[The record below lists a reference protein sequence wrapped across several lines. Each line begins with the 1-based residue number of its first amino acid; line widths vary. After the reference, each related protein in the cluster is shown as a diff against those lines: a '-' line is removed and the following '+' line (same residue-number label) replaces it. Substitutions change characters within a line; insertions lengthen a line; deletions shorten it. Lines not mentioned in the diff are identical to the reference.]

1 MSKLYWIF
9 GSVNKIYLAINN
21 NQKNLLQY
29 KTMYKMITNIDLTA
43 NLKRYAK
50 PILLMIILLIS
61 ASAHA
66 FVVTYRYDFEK
77 EGFGVQM
84 PMQGVTV
91 KGNHF
96 FERYEPLYD
105 GSTTKKLNYVVD
117 VTAKNSNQTELEY
130 LVELKKTLSNVTIRE
145 DLSNVKTTRYGYP
158 YRSLKVKSGNLMK
171 NYYFYFRG
179 NDLVVFSFDCLL
191 SNEDWLSG
199 DINAAVENFMWLD
212 QTIEVKEI
220 GISFKLPYEMY
231 YGLNENK
238 NKLTLLLTDPEYA
251 KKTNYWA
258 SVEFIAI
265 NGKIDSASIRKAF
278 DDELKAQ
285 SSTFTYDFHVLGMK
299 KVNTN
304 LVCDKYVLYYYEDGN
319 EELMKMS
326 IYQFYT
332 PKGILRFI
340 HSEYYTHIGKLSKYI
355 KNLLESINYI
365 G

>member
-1 MSKLYWIF
+1 MTT
-9 GSVNKIYLAINN
+9 NNYLR
-21 NQKNLLQY
+21 
-29 KTMYKMITNIDLTA
+29 TNARTSI
-43 NLKRYAK
+43 KH
-50 PILLMIILLIS
+50 ILLIFIMLINV
-61 ASAHA
+61 SAHA
-66 FVVTYRYDFEK
+66 FIVTYRYDFEK
-77 EGFGVQM
+77 EGFGVQL

-91 KGNHF
+91 KGGHF

-117 VTAKNSNQTELEY
+117 FTAKNSNQTELEY
-130 LVELKKTLSNVTIRE
+130 LEELKKTLSNVTIRE
-145 DLSNVKTTRYGYP
+145 DLTDVKTTKYGYP
-158 YRSLKVKSGNLMK
+158 YRSLKVKSEKLMK

-191 SNEDWLSG
+191 TNEDWLSS
-199 DINAAVENFMWLD
+199 DIDAAVENFIWLE

-220 GISFKLPYEMY
+220 GMSFKLPYEMDF
-231 YGLNENK
+231 GLNENK
-238 NKLTLLLTDPEYA
+238 NKLTLLLKDPEYA

-278 DDELKAQ
+278 DEELKAQ
-285 SSTFTYDFHVLGMK
+285 SSTYTYDYHILGMK
-299 KVNTN
+299 KFNTN
-304 LVCDKYVLYYYEDGN
+304 LVCDNYVLYYYKDGN

-340 HSEYYTHIGKLSKYI
+340 HSEYYAYNGKLNKYI
-355 KNLLESINYI
+355 KNLIASINYI

>member
-1 MSKLYWIF
+1 
-9 GSVNKIYLAINN
+9 
-21 NQKNLLQY
+21 
-29 KTMYKMITNIDLTA
+29 MYKMNTNIDLNA
-43 NLKRYAK
+43 SLKRYAK

-61 ASAHA
+61 ANAQA
-66 FVVTYRYDFEK
+66 FIVTYRYDFEK

-105 GSTTKKLNYVVD
+105 GSTTKKLNYIVD
-117 VTAKNSNQTELEY
+117 ITSKNSNQTELEY
-130 LVELKKTLSNVTIRE
+130 LNDLKKTLSNVTIRE

-171 NYYFYFRG
+171 NYYFFFR
-179 NDLVVFSFDCLL
+179 NDDLVVFSFDCLL

-220 GISFKLPYEMY
+220 GVSFKLPYEMNI
-231 YGLNENK
+231 GFNDIEK
-238 NKLTLLLTDPEYA
+238 KMIFSLTDPEYA
-251 KKTNYWA
+251 KETNYWA

-265 NGKIDSASIRKAF
+265 NGKIDSASIRKSIDA
-278 DDELKAQ
+278 ELKAQ
-285 SSTFTYDFHVLGMK
+285 SSTYTYDFHVLGMK
-299 KVNTN
+299 KLNSN
-304 LVCDKYVLYYYEDGN
+304 LVCDFYVSYYYENGN

-332 PKGILRFI
+332 PKGIIRFI
-340 HSEYYTHIGKLSKYI
+340 HSEYYTYRVKLNKYI
-355 KNLLESINYI
+355 NNLIASFKYI

>member
-1 MSKLYWIF
+1 M
-9 GSVNKIYLAINN
+9 
-21 NQKNLLQY
+21 
-29 KTMYKMITNIDLTA
+29 DLTA
-43 NLKRYAK
+43 NLKRFAK
-50 PILLMIILLIS
+50 PIILMIILLIS
-61 ASAHA
+61 ANLQA
-66 FVVTYRYDFEK
+66 FIVTYRYDFEK
-77 EGFGVQM
+77 EGFGVYM
-84 PMQGVTV
+84 PLQGVTV

-130 LVELKKTLSNVTIRE
+130 LNELKKTLSNVTIRE
-145 DLSNVKTTRYGYP
+145 DLSNVKTTKHGYP

-179 NDLVVFSFDCLL
+179 NDLVVFSLDCLL
-191 SNEDWLSG
+191 SNEDWLSN
-199 DINAAVENFMWLD
+199 DINASVENFMWLD
-212 QTIEVKEI
+212 QTIEVKELNV
-220 GISFKLPYEMY
+220 SFKLPYE
-231 YGLNENK
+231 LNIGFNDIEK
-238 NKLTLLLTDPEYA
+238 KMIFSLTDPEYE
-251 KKTNYWA
+251 KETNYWA

-278 DDELKAQ
+278 DEELKAQ

-299 KVNTN
+299 KVNSN
-304 LVCDKYVLYYYEDGN
+304 LVCDLYVLYYYETGN

-332 PKGILRFI
+332 TKGIIRFT
-340 HSEYYTHIGKLSKYI
+340 HSEYYTHRGELFKYI
-355 KNLLESINYI
+355 SNLLASLKYI